1 MSDFCDNSY
10 MGKLIPKIMVP
21 ASESGRRMLG
31 YVSSDFYEKSYV
43 GKWLFQVMGMEWDDA
58 RKIFEELP
66 LQMFPE
72 TATWGLMYH
81 ERKWGLHVRENLSY
95 EERRKLIYLK
105 RDYHSPMTPYCMEKY
120 LRDATGFEVYIAD
133 IHDAGPY
140 DFHPEHPNI
149 FKVYFIGNDTLDTKS
164 AMQIIKNLK
173 QSHTTYTML
182 QKINET
188 IDSSMME
195 SVAINKVNLRSYI
208 AEREGIDR
216 FKLKLS
222 LRADSCVEKLGD
234 SKVIISRNH
243 WKLDGSVK
251 LDGSR
256 KLNSMYKEEKL

>member
-1 MSDFCDNSY
+1 MTDFDIE
-10 MGKLIPKIMVP
+10 KFPT
-21 ASESGRRMLG
+21 SESGQRMLG
-31 YVSSDFYEKSYV
+31 YVSTDFYEKSYV
-43 GKWLFQVMGMEWDDA
+43 GKWLFQVMGMEWDMVSMLL
-58 RKIFEELP
+58 EELP

-81 ERKWGLHVRENLSY
+81 EIKWGLPVRKNLSY

-105 RDYHSPMTPYCMEKY
+105 RDYHSPMTPYRIEKY

-133 IHDAGPY
+133 IHDTGPY

-149 FKVYFIGNDTLDTKS
+149 FKVYFIGNDSLDAKS
-164 AMQIIKNLK
+164 AMQIIENLK

-182 QKINET
+182 QRVNET
-188 IDSSMME
+188 IDSSMIE
-195 SVAINKVNLRSYI
+195 SVVTDKVNLHSCI
-208 AEREGIDR
+208 AKQESIDS
-216 FKLKLS
+216 FKLELS
-222 LRADSCVEKLGD
+222 LRTDSCSESIGD